1 MLLNNIKIELCLKK
15 KPAKRILF
23 NLISLQKKFDS
34 LTTVE
39 LETMIKYSRNSRE
52 IYKTGGEPRLDQN
65 YDFGEVIK
73 GIDVV
78 DSIAKFKQIK
88 KINLLMIFV

>member
-1 MLLNNIKIELCLKK
+1 LSKEEASEEDIVQFDI
-15 KPAKRILF
+15 
-23 NLISLQKKFDS
+23 LQKKFDS

-52 IYKTGGEPRLDQN
+52 IYKTIGGEPRLDQN

-88 KINLLMIFV
+88 R